1 MIARKADAGEPTG
14 ACILPHEFNN
24 RPVEN
29 GKDAY
34 GQGGCTMDDQS
45 SDKTAPCFGAAEIG
59 ALAHLYRGE
68 MYQSKIWRNR
78 LDMTGNWAVV
88 ITGIALSL
96 SFSNAEASPIPLMLV
111 TWVVF
116 VFLFFEA
123 RRYLYYDLYRVRVR
137 VMEINFYGPILRG
150 EGMRVDNRWNELLA
164 KDYEDLRFHITLPE
178 SLGRRLR
185 RTYGWIFTALLVCY
199 VVKIIIHPTPL
210 TSWDDLWA
218 RAAIGPVPGTIVLA
232 FGLAFHAL
240 WVAIAL
246 ITLRSQKAVGLPH
259 ARFGD
264 DRLTGVAGGR
274 RRDSH

>member
-1 MIARKADAGEPTG
+1 
-14 ACILPHEFNN
+14 
-24 RPVEN
+24 
-29 GKDAY
+29 
-34 GQGGCTMDDQS
+34 MDDQS
-45 SDKTAPCFGAAEIG
+45 SDKTAPSFGAAEIG

-111 TWVVF
+111 TWVVV
-116 VFLFFEA
+116 VFLLFEA

-178 SLGRRLR
+178 SLGRRIR

-218 RAAIGPVPGTIVLA
+218 RAAFGPIPGTLVLA

-240 WVAIAL
+240 WVVVAML
-246 ITLRSQKAVGLPH
+246 TLRSQKAVGLAH
-259 ARFGD
+259 ARHGED
-264 DRLTGVAGGR
+264 SLIDVAGGR
-274 RRDSH
+274 ARESH

>member
-1 MIARKADAGEPTG
+1 
-14 ACILPHEFNN
+14 
-24 RPVEN
+24 
-29 GKDAY
+29 
-34 GQGGCTMDDQS
+34 
-45 SDKTAPCFGAAEIG
+45 
-59 ALAHLYRGE
+59 
-68 MYQSKIWRNR
+68 
-78 LDMTGNWAVV
+78 
-88 ITGIALSL
+88 
-96 SFSNAEASPIPLMLV
+96 MLV